1 MSQRL
6 VRTRYRGLPVVVR
19 LGWDRQLYG
28 FFCVVTAVDSQG
40 DDHVYSNLD
49 DWALLDTCGISPDLA
64 YFEGVLQRL
73 GITVPAAMLAA
84 ARQDALDNVGNRVVW
99 YGEDGEPLAQPPLGR

>member
-6 VRTRYRGLPVVVR
+6 VKTQYRGQPVVVR

-28 FFCVVTAVDSQG
+28 FYCVVTVVDSQG
-40 DDHVYSNLD
+40 DDHVYSNLT
-49 DWALLDTCGISPDLA
+49 DWVLLDTYGMSPDLA
-64 YFEGVLQRL
+64 YFEDVLQRL
-73 GITVPAAMLAA
+73 GITVPAAMINA

-99 YGEDGEPLAQPPLGR
+99 YGEDGEPLAHPPLSR